1 MGYSI
6 TKQNEDVQ
14 GRLRLYT
21 PEELA
26 ELGRIRREKRKSSL
40 LKAKKKYMQIDKGKV
55 TASKYYTKNCDKP
68 KTNQRAWRQSFYAEN
83 KPDDE

>member
-1 MGYSI
+1 
-6 TKQNEDVQ
+6 
-14 GRLRLYT
+14 
-21 PEELA
+21 
-26 ELGRIRREKRKSSL
+26 
-40 LKAKKKYMQIDKGKV
+40 MQIDKGKV